1 MADLRPLPCLG
12 GGRLVEVRLLYIFI
26 YCIFY
31 LKYIY
36 IYMKGMSFGL
46 DKAGGQHCQKPVP
59 IVRVMGIEDKLAA
72 KI

>member
-1 MADLRPLPCLG
+1 
-12 GGRLVEVRLLYIFI
+12 
-26 YCIFY
+26 
-31 LKYIY
+31 
-36 IYMKGMSFGL
+36 MSFGL